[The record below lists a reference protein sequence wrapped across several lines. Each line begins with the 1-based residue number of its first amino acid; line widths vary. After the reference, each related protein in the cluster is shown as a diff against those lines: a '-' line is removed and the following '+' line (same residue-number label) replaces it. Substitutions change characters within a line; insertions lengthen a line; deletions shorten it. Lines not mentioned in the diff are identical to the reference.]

1 MTVHDEVTE
10 LFADWSDE
18 TIRIYS
24 RDGGQTALVMLGA
37 DLIGTSPANGGN
49 AGSSIV
55 NRILTRP
62 NLAAITEDGE
72 EPNWKYLL
80 NGGKVLVCRATDHR
94 PSWYWLFGEGI
105 PMFITIAEISSVT
118 GLAINTVRE
127 RLRRWTSNGLIAPE
141 PGYGERGVRSY
152 SLERVR
158 ELIGGRGPGNR
169 TTGERRSE
177 AAKRGHET
185 RRRNQDLHNMA

>member
-1 MTVHDEVTE
+1 MTVYDEVTE
-10 LFADWSDE
+10 LFADWNAG
-18 TIRIYS
+18 TISIHPRE
-24 RDGGQTALVMLGA
+24 GGQAALITLGV

-72 EPNWKYLL
+72 EPDWKYLL
-80 NGGKVLVCRATDHR
+80 HGGKMLVCRATDHR
-94 PSWYWLFGEGI
+94 PSWYWLFENGI
-105 PMFITIAEISSVT
+105 PRFVTIAEMSSVT
-118 GLAINTVRE
+118 GLATNTVRE
-127 RLRRWTSNGLIAPE
+127 RLRRWVSNGLIAPE

-177 AAKRGHET
+177 AAKRGYET
-185 RRRNQDLHNMA
+185 RRRNQDLRNMA

>member
-1 MTVHDEVTE
+1 MTVYDEVTE
-10 LFADWSDE
+10 LFADWNAG
-18 TIRIYS
+18 TISIHPH
-24 RDGGQTALVMLGA
+24 DDGQTALVTLGV
-37 DLIGTSPANGGN
+37 DLIGTSPANGGK
-49 AGSSIV
+49 AGSCVV

-62 NLAAITEDGE
+62 NLVAITEDGGD
-72 EPNWKYLL
+72 PDWKYLL
-80 NGGKVLVCRATDHR
+80 HGGKVLVRQATDHR

-127 RLRRWTSNGLIAPE
+127 RLRRWIANGLIAPE

-152 SLERVR
+152 SLERVC
-158 ELIGGRGPGNR
+158 ELVGGRGPGNR

-177 AAKRGHET
+177 AARRGHET
-185 RRRNQDLHNMA
+185 RRRKELESGLE